1 MANQA
6 ATKPMV
12 NNPISLLQVVEIL
25 VANRQHIILNFHHLQ
40 ENYQHQHIRKV
51 PGTRD
56 LDGNLIQP
64 WLKTQDVDSNEYVQ
78 IGSFALN
85 RHTAALNMLIQRQ
98 VRLVKVEDAT
108 PIMEVAGL
116 LTNQLNRFNNYT
128 IVSDGELNIREIKVK
143 ISSKKTFD
151 LLHHAGI
158 ITDSEFDFRREY
170 TIHLHKFPLVDF
182 EQAYNSIDGVFQQLA
197 EAKVLASIVSAHLRE
212 ESDVFVPEQLE
223 SLSQHHLSKNV
234 YVNLPQTKECSDN
247 ITTRTTYQIDIGSQD
262 ILNLSKLHSGN
273 KFLNRMYRAYDIET
287 GEIFQKTHFG
297 MALLTNIAFRHKLIS
312 SRMKITAIDKFMQP
326 IFDDF
331 LGLSDNGT
339 VAAIL
344 TRVGASSL
352 IQLLQ
357 EKRQG
362 KHASKSETVAALTA
376 ANTMLGQYIESIY
389 RERISP
395 LVFYIGSTGFLPK
408 NMKTTAM
415 NSQQLAGRYP
425 NLQLSFDEKQGKFFE
440 IGDSII
446 SIYSKTEFYSQKTA
460 VKVLK

>member
-6 ATKPMV
+6 AKKT
-12 NNPISLLQVVEIL
+12 LLQVVEIL
-25 VANRQHIILNFHHLQ
+25 AANRQHIILNFHHLQ

-108 PIMEVAGL
+108 PIIEVAGL

-128 IVSDGELNIREIKVK
+128 IASDGEINIKEIKVK

-170 TIHLHKFPLVDF
+170 IISLQKFPLVDF
-182 EQAYNSIDGVFQQLA
+182 EQTYNSIDGVFQQLA
-197 EAKVLASIVSAHLRE
+197 EAKVLASIISAHLRQ

-223 SLSQHHLSKNV
+223 NLSQHHLSKNV
-234 YVNLPQTKECSDN
+234 YINLPQTKERSEN
-247 ITTRTTYQIDIGSQD
+247 ITTRTTHQIDIGSQD
-262 ILNLSKLHSGN
+262 ILNLSKLHSAN
-273 KFLNRMYRAYDIET
+273 KYLNRIYRAYDIET
-287 GEIFQKTHFG
+287 GEIFQKSHFG
-297 MALLTNIAFRHKLIS
+297 MAMLTNIAFRHKLIS
-312 SRMKITAIDKFMQP
+312 SRMKITAVDEFMKP

-331 LGLSDNGT
+331 LGFTDYGVVTALLNK
-339 VAAIL
+339 I
-344 TRVGASSL
+344 GASSL

-357 EKRQG
+357 QKRQG
-362 KHASKSETVAALTA
+362 KHVNKSEMVAALTA

-389 RERISP
+389 HETISP

-408 NMKTTAM
+408 NIKAM
-415 NSQQLAGRYP
+415 EMNYQQLTKKYP
-425 NLQLSFDEKQGKFFE
+425 NLQFSSDEKAGKFFE

-446 SIYSKTEFYSQKTA
+446 GIYSKAEFYTQKIPA
-460 VKVLK
+460 KVLK

>member
-6 ATKPMV
+6 ATKPMA
-12 NNPISLLQVVEIL
+12 NNPISLLQVIEIL
-25 VANRQHIILNFHHLQ
+25 AANRQHIILNFQNLQ
-40 ENYQHQHIRKV
+40 QNYQHQHIRQIV
-51 PGTRD
+51 GTRD

-78 IGSFALN
+78 IGSFTLN
-85 RHTAALNMLIQRQ
+85 RHSASLNMLIQRQ

-108 PIMEVAGL
+108 PIIEVAGL

-128 IVSDGELNIREIKVK
+128 IVNDGEINIKEIKVR

-151 LLHHAGI
+151 LLHHTGI
-158 ITDSEFDFRREY
+158 ITDSEFDFRQEY
-170 TIHLHKFPLVDF
+170 IIPLHEFPLVDF
-182 EQAYNSIDGVFQQLA
+182 EEPYNPIDGVFKQLA
-197 EAKVLASIVSAHLRE
+197 EAKVLVSIISAHLRE
-212 ESDVFVPEQLE
+212 QSDVFIPEQLE
-223 SLSQHHLSKNV
+223 SLSHHHLSKNV
-234 YVNLPQTKECSDN
+234 YINLPKTKECSEN
-247 ITTRTTYQIDIGSQD
+247 ITTRTTHQIDIGSKD
-262 ILNLSKLHSGN
+262 ILNLSKLHSAN
-273 KFLNRMYRAYDIET
+273 KFLNRLYRAYDIET

-297 MALLTNIAFRHKLIS
+297 MAMLTNIAFRHKLIS
-312 SRMKITAIDKFMQP
+312 SRMKITAIDEFMQP

-331 LGLSDNGT
+331 LGLTDNGI

-389 RERISP
+389 REKISP

-408 NMKTTAM
+408 NMKTPAM
-415 NSQQLAGRYP
+415 NAQQIARKYP
-425 NLQLSFDEKQGKFFE
+425 NLQFSPDEKQGKFFE

-446 SIYSKTEFYSQKTA
+446 GIYSKTEFYSQKTA
-460 VKVLK
+460 VKLLK